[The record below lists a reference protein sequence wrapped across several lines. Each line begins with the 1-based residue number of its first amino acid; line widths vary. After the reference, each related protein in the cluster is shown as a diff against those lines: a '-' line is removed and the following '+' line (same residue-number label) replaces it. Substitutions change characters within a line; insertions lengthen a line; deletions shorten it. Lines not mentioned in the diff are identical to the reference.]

1 MTPEE
6 SKALDDFIERLE
18 DGLRDGDYYWFE
30 IGPEQ
35 SAKLL
40 VLLKLLRDSRG
51 VEGA

>member
-30 IGPEQ
+30 IGPDQ
-35 SAKLL
+35 SRTLL
-40 VLLKLLRDSRG
+40 SLLRELRARPADT
-51 VEGA
+51 AT

>member
-6 SKALDDFIERLE
+6 QSALEGFIAQLE
-18 DGLRDGDYYWFE
+18 EGLQDGEYYWFE